1 MKTQEANLKLTISA
15 TVIFLVGLAL
25 VAGGM
30 LGVVSEK
37 VAAGGSLLIL
47 VALLLRVVSF
57 FRK

>member
-1 MKTQEANLKLTISA
+1 MFFHSA
-15 TVIFLVGLAL
+15 RFLVGLAL

-37 VAAGGSLLIL
+37 VAASGSLLIL